1 MYNRNRGRIHYMTM
15 LMGQRRRRLSFGVK
29 KVDENQGNTCAL
41 CNSQSAKVSTSQ
53 TWKDKRP
60 QLVAR
65 SLCLSSDQTVCQV
78 CRGDIRRF
86 KSRPCT
92 QVDKT
97 KTKQKCVPG
106 CKETLFTQTQVVSE
120 EQICL
125 ALGISIT
132 PPIPIPTPLC
142 KGHYHTI
149 YNQHRVTVL
158 PVDLP

>member
-15 LMGQRRRRLSFGVK
+15 LMAQSRRRLSFGVK

-65 SLCLSSDQTVCQV
+65 SLCLSSDQTVCEA

-97 KTKQKCVPG
+97 KTKQMCSRLQGNIIHPNPSSVRRTDMFSIGDFHYTTDSNPYP
-106 CKETLFTQTQVVSE
+106 TL
-120 EQICL
+120 
-125 ALGISIT
+125 
-132 PPIPIPTPLC
+132 
-142 KGHYHTI
+142 
-149 YNQHRVTVL
+149 
-158 PVDLP
+158 

>member
-1 MYNRNRGRIHYMTM
+1 MTM
-15 LMGQRRRRLSFGVK
+15 LMVQSRRRLSFGVK

-53 TWKDKRP
+53 TWKDKRA

-65 SLCLSSDQTVCQV
+65 SLCLSSDQTVCQA

-86 KSRPCT
+86 KIPT
-92 QVDKT
+92 MYPGGQDK
-97 KTKQKCVPG
+97 KQQQKCSRLQRNIIHPNSSSVRRTDMFSIGDFHYTTNSNPYP
-106 CKETLFTQTQVVSE
+106 TL
-120 EQICL
+120 
-125 ALGISIT
+125 
-132 PPIPIPTPLC
+132 
-142 KGHYHTI
+142 YHTV